1 MRFELFKTS
10 ISLGFITLL
19 SVALKISFRDS
30 WKFLF
35 CCKGGAEG
43 GLNVTTVCYI
53 LSLSDQGRFY
63 LYQGK
68 VRKRVRK
75 NLKTDV
81 CMCFLIIM

>member
-19 SVALKISFRDS
+19 SVALKISFCDS
-30 WKFLF
+30 WKFWSVVRGVRR
-35 CCKGGAEG
+35 GGAERYHSM
-43 GLNVTTVCYI
+43 LY

-63 LYQGK
+63 LYQRK
-68 VRKRVRK
+68 VRKRIRK
-75 NLKTDV
+75 NLKTDL